1 MNSKKTATFLLAA
14 GQSLRMGG
22 PNKLLLPFQNKSLVR
37 RTAETILESNVG
49 PLIVV
54 LGHEARKVH
63 EELQDLDVEFV
74 VNSDYKKGMLT
85 SLQSGLRSFHGDIDA
100 FMVVLGDQIFLRP
113 QSLNILKRHFN
124 AQDSDP
130 CLIAP
135 LYDGERG
142 HPVLISS
149 HFIPEILNQTEQFEK
164 GAQFLFRRH
173 PYHVHLVNMPPH
185 FLNNDVDTLADYE
198 LMRQG

>member
-1 MNSKKTATFLLAA
+1 MNSKKTATFLLAT
-14 GQSLRMGG
+14 GQSLRTGG

-37 RTAETILESNVG
+37 RTAETILESKTG

-74 VNSDYKKGMLT
+74 LNTDYKKGILT
-85 SLQSGLRSFHGDIDA
+85 SLQSGLRSFHGNVDG

-113 QSLNILKRHFN
+113 QSLNILRRHFI
-124 AQDSDP
+124 AADP
-130 CLIAP
+130 GPSLIAP
-135 LYDGERG
+135 LYNGERG
-142 HPVLISS
+142 HPFLISS
-149 HFIPEILNQTEQFEK
+149 HFIPEILEQTEQLEK
-164 GAQFLFRRH
+164 GARFLFRRH
-173 PYHVHLVNMPPH
+173 PYHVHLVDMPPQ
-185 FLNNDVDTLADYE
+185 FLNNDVGTPEDYE